1 MIRPG
6 SFKELLGSA
15 CPAGRRALQ
24 HSFAGLDS
32 VFAGRCQPCTA
43 VCVHGR
49 KPLSFIG
56 QKDGLCSTC
65 GAGGT
70 QCQTRCY
77 TDFLQKFPREG
88 TVYVTHSQRF
98 LLHPSPLGHQSC
110 PPRAVQCPNT
120 VCPLHFSLASAV
132 CVKIFMYLL
141 NLWLCWVFVVTQAFS
156 LVVVPGLLI
165 AVASLVKHGL

>member
-1 MIRPG
+1 MIRRG
-6 SFKELLGSA
+6 SFKEHLGSA

-32 VFAGRCQPCTA
+32 VFAGRCQPCMA
-43 VCVHGR
+43 VCVQGR

-56 QKDGLCSTC
+56 QKDGLRSTC

-70 QCQTRCY
+70 QCQTRCHI
-77 TDFLQKFPREG
+77 DFLPKFPREG
-88 TVYVTHSQRF
+88 THGTSHSQRF

-110 PPRAVQCPNT
+110 PLRAVQCPNT

-132 CVKIFMYLL
+132 CFKIFVCLF
-141 NLWLCWVFVVTQAFS
+141 NLRLCWVFVVAQAFS
-156 LVVVPGLLI
+156 LVVVPELLI